1 MVVNNY
7 LLPDARYEMG
17 GEMGGL
23 IDDGVHRALQMSAG
37 NLSMK
42 YLDFFFFFPTI
53 VCCCFFLV
61 FSDGASKVD
70 CGNVVSSAS

>member
-7 LLPDARYEMG
+7 LLPDTRYEMG

-23 IDDGVHRALQMSAG
+23 IDDGVRRALQMSAG

-42 YLDFFFFFPTI
+42 YLDFFFFFSPQLF
-53 VCCCFFLV
+53 VVVFLL
-61 FSDGASKVD
+61 
-70 CGNVVSSAS
+70 SSLMVPVK

>member
-1 MVVNNY
+1 MLIVVNNY

-23 IDDGVHRALQMSAG
+23 IDDGVRRALQMSAG

-42 YLDFFFFFPTI
+42 YLDFFFFFPQLF
-53 VCCCFFLV
+53 VVVFFL
-61 FSDGASKVD
+61 
-70 CGNVVSSAS
+70 SSLMVPVK